1 MAATAD
7 IRNILEKVLIPEGF
21 AELPSPGLRA
31 TKWWKQ
37 IPLPSNPERHAALII
52 TVIPGRR
59 LGDFTVIPD
68 IRLDAKRFAEQNR
81 PSTFF
86 GSLHDWVHLHLGTM
100 PVLCEIEDFYNREE
114 I

>member
-52 TVIPGRR
+52 TVIP
-59 LGDFTVIPD
+59 D